1 MNLTSNKPT
10 LDTFTK
16 LINPKDLE
24 KKGVNSRTRSY
35 ENPVLL
41 ALVHSQLLMKSL
53 GMMSVNS
60 MVDPETSKL
69 QSIDPKILRHI
80 NKANL
85 ENTKTEEHDPDD
97 DQEDDSTYYFDEEEG
112 VWHDSDTLEIVTD
125 LPILSIY
132 DGSREVYTRAEIE
145 RLANGESAD
154 STIYTHTYLT
164 PSRIALSTYGPSLS
178 HAQNISALLN
188 EYQLG
193 EDGELRFIG
202 DGSDI
207 VKLIRNDKDWLNGAD
222 LSVKVNVIAE
232 NISQLQLTFNNTD
245 TKVVKP
251 DMQLFHAIYSIALIQ
266 ADQLRLKSVRDQYI
280 ELIESYDRS
289 EIGANTRKK
298 LIEYLSKHN
307 FTNDRFLMMMEPDG
321 KTLSIYTYPKS
332 AANDLMKRMN
342 YQGVLWSLPSADYET
357 GAAIKY
363 QPQSFSDLV
372 KDKNRDLD
380 KLPFGTG
387 KYFKSSLPM
396 FMPGYSA
403 AVDVIKPIDMMVE
416 EQYEKTPYLCTLL
429 PGRRDGK
436 WIFRQDDLAED
447 RKHDQ
452 HEPTQVYRL
461 NDRHG
466 DEETRYH
473 RPETSKELYNL
484 NYSYDSAH
492 DIAQDMSM
500 TLTALHELG
509 TLYSGDYKNNRLDPR
524 YGVTV
529 ELHDILRKK
538 VGFRPSIVK
547 IPADKMAN
555 LSEQLFN
562 DTLDYLKNKSA
573 VMFDNLSADNFD
585 GSKGMS
591 TFKGVLNN
599 LSASYEANDFDVYSH
614 AFSYRHIDQRPSY
627 YDQLFERK
635 NVNFSLDSMKEVA
648 DQERDKYHVDIKF
661 NAGSAAEPV
670 TISQYEKANKSSFDV
685 TGEFEKFEKQQM
697 MIENNKSLAKT
708 AQKGITEKT
717 ESQRMVELGERFGRI
732 FSNLDFKF

>member
-1 MNLTSNKPT
+1 MSLMNNKT
-10 LDTFTK
+10 LPIFKTLLRDGDK
-16 LINPKDLE
+16 LNERRNVEFKYYKNPI
-24 KKGVNSRTRSY
+24 
-35 ENPVLL
+35 LL

-60 MVDPETSKL
+60 MIDPETGKL
-69 QSIDPKILRHI
+69 QKINPKILRHI

-85 ENTKTEEHDPDD
+85 ENVKTEEHDPDD

-112 VWHDSDTLEIVTD
+112 VWHDSETFEIVMD
-125 LPILSIY
+125 LPILSVY

-145 RLANGESAD
+145 RLANGESVD

-164 PSRIALSTYGPSLS
+164 PSRIARSTYGPSLS
-178 HAQNISALLN
+178 HAQNVSALLN

-193 EDGELRFIG
+193 QDGQPRFIG
-202 DGSDI
+202 DGSNI
-207 VKLIRNDKDWLNGAD
+207 AGLINGNEDWLNGDD
-222 LSVKVNVIAE
+222 LSISVRVFTHG
-232 NISQLQLTFNNTD
+232 ISQLQLTFNNTD
-245 TKVVKP
+245 NKVVKP
-251 DMQLFHAIYSIALIQ
+251 DMQLFHAIYSLSIIQ
-266 ADQLRLKSVRDQYI
+266 ATQLHASEQLRDQYI
-280 ELIESYDRS
+280 SLVEHDNNFDSDVSSSLKRYMSS
-289 EIGANTRKK
+289 
-298 LIEYLSKHN
+298 HN

-372 KDKNRDLD
+372 KDKDRDLD

-429 PGRRDGK
+429 PGRRDSN
-436 WIFRQDDLAED
+436 WIFRQDDLTED
-447 RKHDQ
+447 RKHDD
-452 HEPTQVYRL
+452 HEPTEVYRL
-461 NDRHG
+461 DDRHG

-492 DIAQDMSM
+492 DIAEDMSM

-509 TLYSGDYKNNRLDPR
+509 MLYEGDYKNGKLDSR
-524 YGVTV
+524 YGVTD
-529 ELHDILRKK
+529 ELYDILAKK
-538 VGFRPSIVK
+538 VGFRPSITK

-562 DTLDYLKNKSA
+562 DTLKYLKNKSA
-573 VMFDNLSADNFD
+573 VMFDNLSVDNFD

-591 TFKGVLNN
+591 TFMGVLNN
-599 LSASYEANDFDVYSH
+599 ISANYKANVYDVYLN
-614 AFSYRHIDQRPSY
+614 AFSYYDMDQRPSY

-635 NVNFSLDSMKEVA
+635 NVNLSLNSMKEVA
-648 DQERDKYHVDIKF
+648 AQERHKYHVDIKF
-661 NAGSAAEPV
+661 NADSAVEPI
-670 TISQYEKANKSSFDV
+670 TISQYEKANKSSLDV
-685 TGEFEKFEKQQM
+685 TGEFEKFEKQQAE
-697 MIENNKSLAKT
+697 IENKKSLAET
-708 AQKGITEKT
+708 ARKGITEKT
-717 ESQRMVELGERFGRI
+717 QVQKNIDKVAAVSALLG
-732 FSNLDFKF
+732 L

>member
-1 MNLTSNKPT
+1 MSLEEYSST
-10 LDTFTK
+10 LDMFKK

-24 KKGVNSRTRSY
+24 KKGVNSRTRTY
-35 ENPVLL
+35 ENPVAL

-53 GMMSVNS
+53 EMMSVNS
-60 MVDPETSKL
+60 MVDPETGKL
-69 QSIDPKILRHI
+69 QKIDPKILRHI

-85 ENTKTEEHDPDD
+85 ENVKTEEHDPDD

-112 VWHDSDTLEIVTD
+112 VWHDSETFEIVMD
-125 LPILSIY
+125 LPILSVY

-145 RLANGESAD
+145 RLANGESVD

-164 PSRIALSTYGPSLS
+164 PSRIARSTYGPSLS

-193 EDGELRFIG
+193 QDGQPRFIG
-202 DGSDI
+202 DGSNI
-207 VKLIRNDKDWLNGAD
+207 AKLVRNNKDWLNGDD
-222 LSVKVNVIAE
+222 LSINVNIIAK

-245 TKVVKP
+245 NKVVKP

-266 ADQLRLKSVRDQYI
+266 ANQLRLKSVRDQYI
-280 ELIESYDRS
+280 ELIENYDRS

-298 LIEYLSKHN
+298 LAEYLNKHN

-372 KDKNRDLD
+372 KDKDRDLD

-403 AVDVIKPIDMMVE
+403 AVDVIKPIEMIAEDDFDA
-416 EQYEKTPYLCTLL
+416 YLCTLL
-429 PGRRDGK
+429 PGRRDSN

-447 RKHDQ
+447 RKHDD
-452 HEPTQVYRL
+452 HEPTEVYRL
-461 NDRHG
+461 DDRHG
-466 DEETRYH
+466 DEDTRYR

-492 DIAQDMSM
+492 DIAEDMSM

-509 TLYSGDYKNNRLDPR
+509 MLYEGDYKNGKLDSR
-524 YGVTV
+524 YGVTD
-529 ELHDILRKK
+529 ELYDILTKK
-538 VGFRPSIVK
+538 VGFRSSITK

-562 DTLDYLKNKSA
+562 DTLKYLKNKSA
-573 VMFDNLSADNFD
+573 VMFDNLSTDNFD
-585 GSKGMS
+585 GGKGMS
-591 TFKGVLNN
+591 TFMGVLNN
-599 LSASYEANDFDVYSH
+599 ISASYKANVYDVYLN
-614 AFSYRHIDQRPSY
+614 AFSYYDMDQRPSY

-635 NVNFSLDSMKEVA
+635 NVNLSLDSMKEVA
-648 DQERDKYHVDIKF
+648 NQERRKYHVDIKF
-661 NAGSAAEPV
+661 NADSAAEPV
-670 TISQYEKANKSSFDV
+670 TISQYEKANKRSFDV
-685 TGEFEKFEKQQM
+685 IGEFEKFEKQQA
-697 MIENNKSLAKT
+697 MIENNKSLAET
-708 AQKGITEKT
+708 ARKGITEKT
-717 ESQRMVELGERFGRI
+717 QVQKNIDKVAAVSALLG
-732 FSNLDFKF
+732 L

>member
-1 MNLTSNKPT
+1 MKIQSSNKPT
-10 LDTFTK
+10 LDTFKK

-41 ALVHSQLLMKSL
+41 ALTHSQLLMKSL

-60 MVDPETSKL
+60 MVDQETGKL
-69 QSIDPKILRHI
+69 RKIEPKILRHI

-85 ENTKTEEHDPDD
+85 ENIKTEEHDPDD

-112 VWHDSDTLEIVTD
+112 VWHDSETFEIVMD
-125 LPILSIY
+125 LPILSVY

-145 RLANGESAD
+145 RLANGESVD

-164 PSRIALSTYGPSLS
+164 PSRIARSTYGPSLS

-188 EYQLG
+188 EYQLDQNG
-193 EDGELRFIG
+193 QLRFIG
-202 DGSDI
+202 DGSNI
-207 VKLIRNDKDWLNGAD
+207 AKLARNDKNWLDGND
-222 LSVKVNVIAE
+222 LSIKVNIIAE
-232 NISQLQLTFNNTD
+232 NISQLQLTFNNVD
-245 TKVVKP
+245 DKVVKP

-266 ADQLRLKSVRDQYI
+266 ANQLRLKSVRDQYI

-298 LIEYLSKHN
+298 LVEYLNKHN

-372 KDKNRDLD
+372 KDKDRDLD

-403 AVDVIKPIDMMVE
+403 AVDVVKPIEMIVE
-416 EQYEKTPYLCTLL
+416 ERYEKTPYLCTLL
-429 PGRRDGK
+429 PGRRDSN
-436 WIFRQDDLAED
+436 WIFRQDDLADD
-447 RKHDQ
+447 RKHDD
-452 HEPTQVYRL
+452 HEPTEVYRL

-492 DIAQDMSM
+492 DIAEDMSM

-509 TLYSGDYKNNRLDPR
+509 TLYSGDYKNNKLDPR

-529 ELHDILRKK
+529 ELHKILRKK
-538 VGFRPSIVK
+538 VGFRPSITK

-562 DTLDYLKNKSA
+562 DTLKYLKNKSA

-591 TFKGVLNN
+591 TFMGVLNN
-599 LSASYEANDFDVYSH
+599 LSASYKASVYNAYLN
-614 AFSYRHIDQRPSY
+614 AFSYYDMDQRPSY

-648 DQERDKYHVDIKF
+648 AQERRKYHVDIKF
-661 NAGSAAEPV
+661 NADSAAEPV
-670 TISQYEKANKSSFDV
+670 TISQYEKANQSSFDV
-685 TGEFEKFEKQQM
+685 TGEFAKFEKQQAE
-697 MIENNKSLAKT
+697 IENEKSLSET
-708 AQKGITEKT
+708 AQKGIIEKT
-717 ESQRMVELGERFGRI
+717 RVQKNFDNLTAVSALLGF
-732 FSNLDFKF
+732 

>member
-1 MNLTSNKPT
+1 MSKMDSLKNKTLSVFKKLLDDSNELNERRNIEFKYY
-10 LDTFTK
+10 K
-16 LINPKDLE
+16 
-24 KKGVNSRTRSY
+24 
-35 ENPVLL
+35 NPVLL
-41 ALVHSQLLMKSL
+41 ALTHSQLILKSL

-60 MVDPETSKL
+60 MVDQETGKL
-69 QSIDPKILRHI
+69 QTIDPKILRHI

-85 ENTKTEEHDPDD
+85 ENVKTEEHDPDD
-97 DQEDDSTYYFDEEEG
+97 DQEDNSTYYFDEEEG
-112 VWHDSDTLEIVTD
+112 VWHDSETFEIVMD
-125 LPILSIY
+125 LPILSVY

-145 RLANGESAD
+145 RLANGESVD

-164 PSRIALSTYGPSLS
+164 PSRIARSTYGPSLS

-193 EDGELRFIG
+193 QNGQPRFIG
-202 DGSDI
+202 DGKRAASL
-207 VKLIRNDKDWLNGAD
+207 VNNDKDWLNGDNLAI
-222 LSVKVNVIAE
+222 SVRTFTQG
-232 NISQLQLTFNNTD
+232 ISQLQLTFSD
-245 TKVVKP
+245 VDDKIIKP
-251 DMQLFHAIYSIALIQ
+251 DMQLFHAIYSISMLQAKQLNSEDLRNQYLEILQNDKTIDNQMFEKLQRYLI
-266 ADQLRLKSVRDQYI
+266 S
-280 ELIESYDRS
+280 
-289 EIGANTRKK
+289 
-298 LIEYLSKHN
+298 HN
-307 FTNDRFLMMMEPDG
+307 FANDRFLMMMEPDG

-403 AVDVIKPIDMMVE
+403 AVDVIKPVDMIVE
-416 EQYEKTPYLCTLL
+416 DDFDAYLCTLL

-461 NDRHG
+461 DDRHG

-573 VMFDNLSADNFD
+573 VMFDNLSVDNFD

-599 LSASYEANDFDVYSH
+599 LSASYEANDFDIYSH
-614 AFSYRHIDQRPSY
+614 AFSYYHIDQRPSY

-648 DQERDKYHVDIKF
+648 NQERDKYHVDIKF

-670 TISQYEKANKSSFDV
+670 TISQYEKANSSSFDV
-685 TGEFEKFEKQQM
+685 TGEFEKFEKQQAI
-697 MIENNKSLAKT
+697 IENNKSLAKT

>member
-1 MNLTSNKPT
+1 MSLMNNKT
-10 LDTFTK
+10 LPVFKTLLRDGDK
-16 LINPKDLE
+16 LNERRNVEFKYY
-24 KKGVNSRTRSY
+24 K
-35 ENPVLL
+35 NPVLL
-41 ALVHSQLLMKSL
+41 ALIHSQLILKSL

-60 MVDPETSKL
+60 MVDPETGKL
-69 QSIDPKILRHI
+69 QEIDPKILRHI

-85 ENTKTEEHDPDD
+85 ENIKTEEHDPDD

-112 VWHDSDTLEIVTD
+112 VWHDSETFEIVMD
-125 LPILSIY
+125 LPILSVY

-145 RLANGESAD
+145 RLANGESVD

-164 PSRIALSTYGPSLS
+164 PSRIARSTYGPSLS

-193 EDGELRFIG
+193 QDGQPRFIG
-202 DGSDI
+202 DGSN
-207 VKLIRNDKDWLNGAD
+207 VTKLVRNDKDWLNGDD
-222 LSVKVNVIAE
+222 LSISARTFAHG
-232 NISQLQLTFNNTD
+232 ISQLQLTFNNTD
-245 TKVVKP
+245 NKVIKP

-266 ADQLRLKSVRDQYI
+266 ANQLHISEQLRDQYI
-280 ELIESYDRS
+280 SLAEHDCDIDSD
-289 EIGANTRKK
+289 T
-298 LIEYLSKHN
+298 LSSLKRYMSSHN
-307 FTNDRFLMMMEPDG
+307 FANDRFLMMMEPDG

-342 YQGVLWSLPSADYET
+342 YQGVLWSLPYADYET
-357 GAAIKY
+357 GASIRY

-372 KDKNRDLD
+372 KDKERDLD

-403 AVDVIKPIDMMVE
+403 AIDVVKPIDMIVE
-416 EQYEKTPYLCTLL
+416 DDFDAYLCTLL
-429 PGRRDGK
+429 PGRRDGN

-447 RKHDQ
+447 RKHDD
-452 HEPTQVYRL
+452 HEPTEVYRL
-461 NDRHG
+461 DDRHG

-492 DIAQDMSM
+492 DIAEDMSM

-509 TLYSGDYKNNRLDPR
+509 TLYNGDYKNGKLDPR
-524 YGVTV
+524 YGVTD
-529 ELHDILRKK
+529 ELYDILMKK
-538 VGFRPSIVK
+538 VGFRPSITK

-562 DTLDYLKNKSA
+562 DTLKYLKNKSA
-573 VMFDNLSADNFD
+573 VMFDNLSVDNFD

-591 TFKGVLNN
+591 TFMGVLNN
-599 LSASYEANDFDVYSH
+599 ISASYKANIYDVYLN
-614 AFSYRHIDQRPSY
+614 AFSYYDMDQRPSY

-635 NVNFSLDSMKEVA
+635 NVNLSLDSMKEVA
-648 DQERDKYHVDIKF
+648 AQDRHKYHVDIKF
-661 NAGSAAEPV
+661 NADSAAEPV
-670 TISQYEKANKSSFDV
+670 TISQYEKANKRSFDV
-685 TGEFEKFEKQQM
+685 TGEFEKFEKQQAE
-697 MIENNKSLAKT
+697 IEKNKSLANT

-717 ESQRMVELGERFGRI
+717 ESQRLVELGERYGRI
-732 FSNLDFKF
+732 FTKMNLKF